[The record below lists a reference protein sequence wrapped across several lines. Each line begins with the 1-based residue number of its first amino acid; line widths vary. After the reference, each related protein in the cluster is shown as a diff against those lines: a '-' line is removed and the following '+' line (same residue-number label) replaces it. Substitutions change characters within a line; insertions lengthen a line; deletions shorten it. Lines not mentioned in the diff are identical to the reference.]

1 MIAVVS
7 MADYPLSF
15 LNADVNES
23 FIKRNIL
30 GGGTDVDINWCGAY
44 CSISSCRFFSCSDE
58 IKANRDETI
67 FISSQSSCCDFVI
80 VCVTSLIKYAWNVV

>member
-15 LNADVNES
+15 LNADINES

-30 GGGTDVDINWCGAY
+30 GGGTDVDINWC
-44 CSISSCRFFSCSDE
+44 
-58 IKANRDETI
+58 
-67 FISSQSSCCDFVI
+67 
-80 VCVTSLIKYAWNVV
+80 LLLH